1 VLAISQLMVVLDA
14 TIVNVALPDIA
25 RALEVQSQ
33 NDLSWIVTGY
43 TLTFGG
49 FLLLGGKLADRLGRR
64 KVFLLGAVLFAVASL
79 LGGLA
84 GNLGLLI
91 VARLVQGLGGALMSP
106 AALSLLTV
114 VFAEGTERNRAL
126 GIWAAITA
134 GGAAVGLILGGV
146 LTEYASWRWV
156 LFVNVPIAVLA
167 VVGALR
173 FVPESRDERARG
185 FDIPGALLVTGGL
198 VALVYALVKG
208 NDLGWGSTQTVL
220 TLVLAVVLLAGFVV
234 VQRRAAEPLVDF
246 RLFRSKTLLGADLG
260 ALFVGAGIFAVFF
273 FMILWMQQING
284 YSPIRSGFAFLP
296 MTLCIGV
303 AAGIGSQLLGRVGPR
318 PLLIGGPAL
327 AALGML
333 SLGLRLAPDSTYL
346 GVVLPSLVLIALGMG
361 FTFVA
366 LTSAAV
372 AGVPQEDAGVAS
384 ALLNAGQQVGGA
396 LGLAILTAV
405 START
410 EAIGRALP
418 GTPQFV
424 SALVDGW
431 GAGFVVAAASWRSP
445 ASSRPAWSACPRRTP
460 RRRSRTARPP
470 PADRRRQAQGAPGGT
485 KGRPSG
491 APPSSRA
498 RTACVSRWSATR
510 SPSAS
515 RRACRTS
522 SNERVP
528 GRQSRPQAAATSA
541 SSARRTPS
549 LSRAPCQ
556 TVPRTAPTRQ
566 PSPGS
571 NSGSPPS
578 TCRRPWWI
586 S

>member
-1 VLAISQLMVVLDA
+1 MTTTAPDPRTGPLTHEDGREVHKGLALLVLAVSQLMVVLDA

-25 RALEVQSQ
+25 RALEITSQ
-33 NDLSWIVTGY
+33 ADLSWIVTGY

-114 VFAEGTERNRAL
+114 VFEEGKERNRAL

-156 LFVNVPIAVLA
+156 LFVNVPIAAAA

-185 FDIPGALLVTGGL
+185 FDIPGAFLVTSGL

-208 NDLGWGSTQTVL
+208 NDHGWGSGR
-220 TLVLAVVLLAGFVV
+220 TLGTLALAAVLLALFVV
-234 VQRRAAEPLVDF
+234 VQRRSADPLIDF
-246 RLFRSKTLLGADLG
+246 RLFQSRTLLGADLG

-273 FMILWMQQING
+273 FLILWMQQVNG
-284 YSPIRSGFAFLP
+284 WSPITSGFAFLP
-296 MTLCIGV
+296 MTLCIGI
-303 AAGIGSQLLGRVGPR
+303 AAGIASQLLGRIGPR
-318 PLLIGGPAL
+318 PLLVFGPAL
-327 AALGML
+327 SALGL
-333 SLGLRLAPDSTYL
+333 LVLGLRLTPTSGYVST
-346 GVVLPSLVLIALGMG
+346 VLPSLVLVALGMG

-396 LGLAILTAV
+396 LGLAILAAV

-410 EAIGRALP
+410 ESLGQVGPP
-418 GTPQFV
+418 GSPAFV
-424 SALVDGW
+424 DALVEGW
-431 GAGFVVAAASWRSP
+431 GVGFVVGAAFLAIAGVIAASLVQVSKQDAAA
-445 ASSRPAWSACPRRTP
+445 ALKEA
-460 RRRSRTARPP
+460 
-470 PADRRRQAQGAPGGT
+470 G
-485 KGRPSG
+485 
-491 APPSSRA
+491 
-498 RTACVSRWSATR
+498 
-510 SPSAS
+510 
-515 RRACRTS
+515 
-522 SNERVP
+522 
-528 GRQSRPQAAATSA
+528 AAA
-541 SSARRTPS
+541 
-549 LSRAPCQ
+549 
-556 TVPRTAPTRQ
+556 
-566 PSPGS
+566 G
-571 NSGSPPS
+571 
-578 TCRRPWWI
+578 
-586 S
+586 